1 MNNQK
6 IAVYRLESF
15 NSAHRLHNPN
25 WDDQT
30 NQRIF
35 GKCNNPNFHG
45 HNYMLEV
52 KITGYINIDT
62 GYVIDTKILSDIIK
76 EKVLEKFDHK
86 NINLDI
92 PEFKNINPTTE
103 NVAIVIYDILR
114 KAIDSML
121 DLKIKLYETRK
132 NYVEFPAS

>member
-1 MNNQK
+1 MKNNK
-6 IAVYRLESF
+6 VAVYRIESF

-25 WDDQT
+25 WDSET
-30 NQRIF
+30 NKRVF

-52 KITGYINIDT
+52 KITGDIDPKT
-62 GYVIDTKILSDIIK
+62 GYVIDTKILSHIIK

-86 NINLDI
+86 NINLDV

-103 NVAIVIYDILR
+103 NMTLVIHKILR
-114 KAIDSML
+114 EALDTNL

-132 NYVEFPAS
+132 NFAEYPAS